1 MRLLARLRLLAVVLL
16 CLLVIPV
23 QGVLAHAQLLSTEPA
38 DNAIVQS
45 APEQLTLVFN
55 EPVTP
60 LAIKLIQPDGT
71 TRDVT
76 DVAVGGASTSIQM
89 PTDLGNGTH
98 VLSWRVVSI
107 DGHPVAGSLVF
118 SIGAASDA
126 AVAEVSDDRAV
137 TVLLWAGKALMFIA
151 MFVGV
156 GGATAGTAMP
166 LPEGAR
172 RTCLALCAVG
182 MPIAAGTLGLQG
194 LDALG
199 MPLAALAGIEAWRT
213 GLSTSYGLTAIAVI
227 IAFALA
233 LLAIAIPRAKVFFGI
248 LAAAVA
254 SLSLALSGH
263 ASAASPQ
270 WLTRPAVFLH
280 IGGVIFWIGALL
292 PLGLLLREQSAGADK
307 ALACFSRYILFAVA
321 PLVVSGVTLAIIQLG
336 LPGPQWLTGYGFIL
350 AAKLALL
357 SVLFALALWNRRW
370 LTAPAL
376 AGDAMARDRLRRS
389 ILWEVALV
397 LLIIGLVAGW
407 RFTPPPRALS
417 QVPVAIAA
425 EPIMAHLIDGDV
437 MAMVTVAPGKA
448 GPVAMDIMI
457 SDLEHVPRAVQ
468 DVTLIVSNGALGIE
482 PIHRTAVDLGGV
494 WRVED
499 LTLPVAGTWQVEI
512 EVRVSTFERARPA
525 GEILL
530 P

>member
-182 MPIAAGTLGLQG
+182 MP
-194 LDALG
+194 
-199 MPLAALAGIEAWRT
+199 
-213 GLSTSYGLTAIAVI
+213 
-227 IAFALA
+227 
-233 LLAIAIPRAKVFFGI
+233 
-248 LAAAVA
+248 
-254 SLSLALSGH
+254 
-263 ASAASPQ
+263 
-270 WLTRPAVFLH
+270 
-280 IGGVIFWIGALL
+280 
-292 PLGLLLREQSAGADK
+292 
-307 ALACFSRYILFAVA
+307 
-321 PLVVSGVTLAIIQLG
+321 
-336 LPGPQWLTGYGFIL
+336 
-350 AAKLALL
+350 
-357 SVLFALALWNRRW
+357 
-370 LTAPAL
+370 
-376 AGDAMARDRLRRS
+376 
-389 ILWEVALV
+389 
-397 LLIIGLVAGW
+397 
-407 RFTPPPRALS
+407 
-417 QVPVAIAA
+417 
-425 EPIMAHLIDGDV
+425 
-437 MAMVTVAPGKA
+437 
-448 GPVAMDIMI
+448 
-457 SDLEHVPRAVQ
+457 
-468 DVTLIVSNGALGIE
+468 
-482 PIHRTAVDLGGV
+482 
-494 WRVED
+494 
-499 LTLPVAGTWQVEI
+499 
-512 EVRVSTFERARPA
+512 
-525 GEILL
+525 
-530 P
+530 